1 MFTTTPKAILFD
13 WDNTLVDTWPL
24 IHGGMQFVFENRGLI
39 PWTLN
44 EVKDRCHES
53 GREAFPKLFPDD
65 WQAALDDF
73 YEYVHDRHLEDL
85 AVLPYAINL
94 LKDLTERGVP
104 IALVS
109 NKTKPLLVKEVEYLG
124 LSDIFGVV
132 VGAGDA
138 ARDKPDAA
146 PLLLAL
152 DQLNVPPSM
161 DVWMIGDTPADW
173 TAARSAGVRAI
184 GIGATCMPDDNAPDV
199 MFLDLKP
206 IYDLCVGYTT
216 SHMSLG

>member
-1 MFTTTPKAILFD
+1 MFATTPKAILFD

-24 IHGGMQFVFENRGLI
+24 IHGGMRAVFEKRGLT
-39 PWTLN
+39 PWTLD

-65 WQAALDDF
+65 WQSALDDF

-85 AVLPYAINL
+85 VMLPSATDL
-94 LKDLTERGVP
+94 LKDLFACSVP

-124 LSDIFGVV
+124 LCDIFSVV

-138 ARDKPDAA
+138 PRDKPDAA

-152 DQLNVPPSM
+152 DQLSVQPSM
-161 DVWMIGDTPADW
+161 DVWMVGDTPADW
-173 TAARSAGVRAI
+173 AAARSAGVRAI
-184 GIGATCMPDDNAPDV
+184 GVGAMDMSLAGSAPDV
-199 MFLDLKP
+199 MFFNLESVR
-206 IYDLCVGYTT
+206 C
-216 SHMSLG
+216 SLSC

>member
-1 MFTTTPKAILFD
+1 MFTMAPKAILFD
-13 WDNTLVDTWPL
+13 WDNTIVNTWPL
-24 IHGGMQFVFENRGLI
+24 IHGGMRAVFEKRGLT
-39 PWTLN
+39 PWTLQ

-53 GREAFPKLFPDD
+53 GREAFPKLFPHD

-73 YEYVHDRHLEDL
+73 YEYVHDRHLEEL
-85 AVLPYAINL
+85 AVLPSATDL
-94 LKDLTERGVP
+94 LKNLAAHSIP

-132 VGAGDA
+132 LGAGDA

-152 DQLNVPPSM
+152 DQLSVQPSI

-184 GIGATCMPDDNAPDV
+184 GVGAMHMPLAGSAPDV
-199 MFLDLKP
+199 MFFDLE
-206 IYDLCVGYTT
+206 
-216 SHMSLG
+216 SFRFSLSF